1 MWAVI
6 NGTAGDEAGFAP
18 DDAVQQ
24 RRRLS
29 FLQSL
34 VSSPIVGHCR
44 DPVGAPLPNR
54 TPIRGGRSET
64 APNAGR
70 SDRDRLSSASPA
82 PRRAVGGSKVVDAC
96 EAKMSLPTSI
106 RGMQIAWTSLTEAPH
121 DAPLTRESAAMCIL
135 A

>member
-6 NGTAGDEAGFAP
+6 IGTAGDEAGFAP

-44 DPVGAPLPNR
+44 NPVGAPLPNR
-54 TPIRGGRSET
+54 APIRGGRLT
-64 APNAGR
+64 AVPYTG
-70 SDRDRLSSASPA
+70 
-82 PRRAVGGSKVVDAC
+82 
-96 EAKMSLPTSI
+96 
-106 RGMQIAWTSLTEAPH
+106 
-121 DAPLTRESAAMCIL
+121 
-135 A
+135 